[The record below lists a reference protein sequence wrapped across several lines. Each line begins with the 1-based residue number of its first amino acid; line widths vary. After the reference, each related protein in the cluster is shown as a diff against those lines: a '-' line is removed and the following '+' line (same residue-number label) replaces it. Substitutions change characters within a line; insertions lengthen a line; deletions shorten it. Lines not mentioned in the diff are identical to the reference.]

1 MKRGA
6 ALFLV
11 LVAIAAILA
20 HVAYAATL
28 GVSAKTL
35 AAANAAVAACDT
47 DGFTYPQRA
56 VNSSHFVT
64 SLVVAGV
71 AAGCASSTL
80 TVNLADASGNSI
92 GSGSA
97 SIPAGFAGGN
107 VSVTITSSTVASS
120 ISGYRVAVVGP

>member
-20 HVAYAATL
+20 RVAFAATL
-28 GVSAKTL
+28 GVTSKSV
-35 AAANAAVAACDT
+35 AAGNATVPACDT
-47 DGFTYPQRA
+47 NGFTFPQRTL
-56 VNSSHFVT
+56 STGTTHYVT

-71 AAGCASSTL
+71 AAGCAGSTL
-80 TVNLADASGNSI
+80 TVNLADASGSSV

-97 SIPAGFAGGN
+97 SIPAGFGGGN
-107 VSVTITSSTVASS
+107 VTVTSK
-120 ISGYRVAVVGP
+120 